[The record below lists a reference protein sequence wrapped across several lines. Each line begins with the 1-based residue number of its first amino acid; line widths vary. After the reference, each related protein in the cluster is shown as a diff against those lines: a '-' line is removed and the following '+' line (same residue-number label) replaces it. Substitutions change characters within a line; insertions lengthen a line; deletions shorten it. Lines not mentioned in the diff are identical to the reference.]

1 MISWYINKDR
11 MIKMEKTMS
20 GKAVLTKE
28 RIKRTAEKMFIEKG
42 YVATTLRDITAKAGV
57 TTGAFYKH
65 YGSKEEILISIFNDG
80 FTKQWEKFYEL
91 KEDIT
96 PITYAKIIGEINN
109 GLADAFGTELLK
121 VYCTAQLEMGNSGS
135 LWKILDSEK
144 YSRYEQV
151 LLENLVS
158 RYSTKYS
165 WDQVDDIIAKIDRGV
180 ILDWIIKQGSYN
192 LGKETNEMLL
202 MIFEVIFD
210 KWDWK

>member
-1 MISWYINKDR
+1 

>member
-1 MISWYINKDR
+1 

-109 GLADAFGTELLK
+109 GFADAFGTELLK

>member
-1 MISWYINKDR
+1 
-11 MIKMEKTMS
+11 MS

-210 KWDWK
+210 RWDWK

>member
-1 MISWYINKDR
+1 
-11 MIKMEKTMS
+11 MS

-109 GLADAFGTELLK
+109 RLADAFGTELLK

>member
-1 MISWYINKDR
+1 
-11 MIKMEKTMS
+11 MS

-65 YGSKEEILISIFNDG
+65 YGSKEEILISFFNDG

>member
-1 MISWYINKDR
+1 
-11 MIKMEKTMS
+11 MS

-80 FTKQWEKFYEL
+80 FTRQWEKFYEL

>member
-1 MISWYINKDR
+1 
-11 MIKMEKTMS
+11 
-20 GKAVLTKE
+20 
-28 RIKRTAEKMFIEKG
+28 
-42 YVATTLRDITAKAGV
+42 
-57 TTGAFYKH
+57 
-65 YGSKEEILISIFNDG
+65 
-80 FTKQWEKFYEL
+80 
-91 KEDIT
+91 
-96 PITYAKIIGEINN
+96 
-109 GLADAFGTELLK
+109 
-121 VYCTAQLEMGNSGS
+121 MGNSGS

>member
-1 MISWYINKDR
+1 
-11 MIKMEKTMS
+11 MS

>member
-1 MISWYINKDR
+1 
-11 MIKMEKTMS
+11 MS

-165 WDQVDDIIAKIDRGV
+165 WDQVDDILAKIDRGV

>member
-1 MISWYINKDR
+1 
-11 MIKMEKTMS
+11 MEKTMS

>member
-1 MISWYINKDR
+1 
-11 MIKMEKTMS
+11 MEKTMS

-180 ILDWIIKQGSYN
+180 ILDWIIKQRSYN
-192 LGKETNEMLL
+192 LGKEANEMLL

>member
-1 MISWYINKDR
+1 
-11 MIKMEKTMS
+11 MEKTVS

-165 WDQVDDIIAKIDRGV
+165 WDQFDDIIAKIDRGV

>member
-1 MISWYINKDR
+1 
-11 MIKMEKTMS
+11 MEKTMS

-192 LGKETNEMLL
+192 LGRETNEMLL

>member
-1 MISWYINKDR
+1 
-11 MIKMEKTMS
+11 MS

-192 LGKETNEMLL
+192 LGRETNEMLL

>member
-1 MISWYINKDR
+1 MTFWR
-11 MIKMEKTMS
+11 
-20 GKAVLTKE
+20 
-28 RIKRTAEKMFIEKG
+28 
-42 YVATTLRDITAKAGV
+42 
-57 TTGAFYKH
+57 
-65 YGSKEEILISIFNDG
+65 
-80 FTKQWEKFYEL
+80 
-91 KEDIT
+91 
-96 PITYAKIIGEINN
+96 
-109 GLADAFGTELLK
+109 
-121 VYCTAQLEMGNSGS
+121 SGS

>member
-1 MISWYINKDR
+1 
-11 MIKMEKTMS
+11 MS

-28 RIKRTAEKMFIEKG
+28 RIKSTAEKMFIEKG

>member
-1 MISWYINKDR
+1 
-11 MIKMEKTMS
+11 MS

-192 LGKETNEMLL
+192 LGRETNEMLL

-210 KWDWK
+210 KVATGFNNS

>member
-1 MISWYINKDR
+1 
-11 MIKMEKTMS
+11 MS

-42 YVATTLRDITAKAGV
+42 YVATTLRDITAKAGG

-135 LWKILDSEK
+135 LWNILDSEK

>member
-1 MISWYINKDR
+1 
-11 MIKMEKTMS
+11 MS

-96 PITYAKIIGEINN
+96 PTTYAKIIGEINN

>member
-1 MISWYINKDR
+1 
-11 MIKMEKTMS
+11 MS

-180 ILDWIIKQGSYN
+180 IFDWIIKQGSYN

>member
-1 MISWYINKDR
+1 
-11 MIKMEKTMS
+11 MS

-202 MIFEVIFD
+202 IIFEVIFD

>member
-1 MISWYINKDR
+1 
-11 MIKMEKTMS
+11 MEKTMS

-28 RIKRTAEKMFIEKG
+28 RIKSTAEKMFIEKG

-135 LWKILDSEK
+135 HWKILDSEK

-192 LGKETNEMLL
+192 LSKETNEMLL

>member
-1 MISWYINKDR
+1 
-11 MIKMEKTMS
+11 MS
-20 GKAVLTKE
+20 GKAVLIKE
-28 RIKRTAEKMFIEKG
+28 RIKRIAEKMFIEKG

>member
-1 MISWYINKDR
+1 
-11 MIKMEKTMS
+11 
-20 GKAVLTKE
+20 
-28 RIKRTAEKMFIEKG
+28 MFIEKG

>member
-1 MISWYINKDR
+1 
-11 MIKMEKTMS
+11 MEKTMS

-192 LGKETNEMLL
+192 LGRETNEMLL
-202 MIFEVIFD
+202 MIFEIIGGYLYEH
-210 KWDWK
+210 

>member
-1 MISWYINKDR
+1 

-65 YGSKEEILISIFNDG
+65 YGSKEEILISIFNDE

>member
-1 MISWYINKDR
+1 

-192 LGKETNEMLL
+192 LGRETNEMLL

>member
-1 MISWYINKDR
+1 
-11 MIKMEKTMS
+11 MS

-158 RYSTKYS
+158 QYSTKYS

>member
-1 MISWYINKDR
+1 

-28 RIKRTAEKMFIEKG
+28 RIKSTAEKMFIEKG